1 VRLAKLGANV
11 IIGSRSQSRGEA
23 AAEDVRVLSGSGKVS
38 SLVLDLA
45 NLKSIES
52 FASNFQGEH
61 EKLDVLVNNAGVMAI
76 PSREL
81 TVDGF
86 EKQLGINHIGHFHL
100 TNLLMPQLK
109 AAGKATGDA
118 RVINLSSQ
126 AHQIAFNGMNW
137 DDLQSEKD
145 YDPWKAYGQS
155 KLANVLFA
163 RELSRQLKAS
173 ADSPSVSTASL
184 HPGVVRTELGRN
196 FFIPPSMCDAAGSV
210 DCKVQHPCYTSFPS
224 RNPCILL
231 QVEITFVGSP
241 LTETYCAQG
250 QMPAVAMAVGAVS
263 LPIMVYTTKSVEQ
276 GAMVITSPR
285 PYPIRLPTAFNFH
298 GWCNRN
304 GNDRNS
310 SDAALFRAHRDIHPG
325 REHVS
330 CGL

>member
-1 VRLAKLGANV
+1 MTRRDSLAKVALGGAGLILGKKFFDGGVWTGTPDLTGRTIVVTGGNTGLGKETCVRLAKLGANV

-23 AAEDVRVLSGSGKVS
+23 AAEDVRVLSGGGTVS

-45 NLKSIES
+45 NLKSVES
-52 FASNFQGEH
+52 FAANFQGEH
-61 EKLDVLVNNAGVMAI
+61 DKLDVLVNNAGVMAI

-118 RVINLSSQ
+118 RIVNLSSQ

-137 DDLQSEKD
+137 DDLQSEKE

-163 RELSRQLKAS
+163 RELSRQLKAN
-173 ADSPSVSTASL
+173 APSVSTASL

-210 DCKVQHPCYTSFPS
+210 DCKVQLPC
-224 RNPCILL
+224 
-231 QVEITFVGSP
+231 
-241 LTETYCAQG
+241 
-250 QMPAVAMAVGAVS
+250 
-263 LPIMVYTTKSVEQ
+263 
-276 GAMVITSPR
+276 
-285 PYPIRLPTAFNFH
+285 
-298 GWCNRN
+298 
-304 GNDRNS
+304 
-310 SDAALFRAHRDIHPG
+310 
-325 REHVS
+325 
-330 CGL
+330 